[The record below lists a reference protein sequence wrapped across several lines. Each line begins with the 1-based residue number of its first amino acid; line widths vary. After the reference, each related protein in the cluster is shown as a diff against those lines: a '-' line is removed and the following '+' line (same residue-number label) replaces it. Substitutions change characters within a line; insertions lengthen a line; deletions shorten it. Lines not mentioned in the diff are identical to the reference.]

1 MGRCTDASTR
11 VPVRSSRPFASGA
24 SGTKIVAVLPRGAGG
39 PKSRS
44 PLEVISTTLQ
54 SHEAEST
61 IT

>member
-1 MGRCTDASTR
+1 MPARAW
-11 VPVRSSRPFASGA
+11 PFASGA
-24 SGTKIVAVLPRGAGG
+24 SATKIVAVLPRGAGG